1 MDPFTI
7 SLAMAGINA
16 GISAYQ
22 GYKANQKEKDARAAA
37 EKFGAQQR
45 AVTET
50 DMMAGLKVPQLG
62 AQLASQQLG
71 QQYATGVEALR
82 GSGAAG
88 VLGGVTGLADVYSDA
103 TLKQAAQLEQLEF
116 QRNAMQAENAQNV
129 EMRRAE
135 RQDTNIQSQ
144 LTGAQ
149 QAAALAN
156 ATKNQAIAS
165 GLSAVTD
172 IGLKYMEN
180 APLYQQQKVSDMGVT
195 GPISIKPTNFDAGLK
210 APQMPAGAVPVPGK
224 SGMYSI
230 PGLGIMPQEEAMG
243 LSSLYSSPFS

>member
-103 TLKQAAQLEQLEF
+103 ALKQAAQLEQLEF

-180 APLYQQQKVSDMGVT
+180 APLYQQQKQPMRVAEPFNGQYATPGQLTQGMQ
-195 GPISIKPTNFDAGLK
+195 PITFDQKLINERAQRDAYMYNGSVPSGLTFK
-210 APQMPAGAVPVPGK
+210 NG
-224 SGMYSI
+224 
-230 PGLGIMPQEEAMG
+230 
-243 LSSLYSSPFS
+243 

>member
-62 AQLASQQLG
+62 VQLASQQLG

-103 TLKQAAQLEQLEF
+103 ALKQAAQLEQLEF

-129 EMRRAE
+129 EMRRTN
-135 RQDTNIQSQ
+135 RQSENIQSQ

-149 QAAALAN
+149 LAASQAN

-172 IGLKYMEN
+172 IGLSYMQN
-180 APLYQQQKVSDMGVT
+180 APLYQQQKVSDMGAT
-195 GPISIKPTNFDAGLK
+195 GPISIKPTNFDAGINSK
-210 APQMPAGAVPVPGK
+210 QMPAGAMRVPGK
-224 SGMYSI
+224 SGMYMI
-230 PGLGIMPQEEAMG
+230 PGLGMMSEEEAMG
-243 LSSLYSSPFS
+243 VSSLNSSPFS

>member
-88 VLGGVTGLADVYSDA
+88 VLGGTTGLADVYSDA
-103 TLKQAAQLEQLEF
+103 ALKQAAQLEQLEF

-129 EMRRAE
+129 EMRRAN
-135 RQDTNIQSQ
+135 RQAANIQSQ

-149 QAAALAN
+149 QAAAVSNMA
-156 ATKNQAIAS
+156 KNQAIQS

-172 IGLKYMEN
+172 IGLSYMQN
-180 APLYQQQKVSDMGVT
+180 APLYQKQQQPMRVAEPFNGQYATPGQLTQGMQ
-195 GPISIKPTNFDAGLK
+195 PITFDQKLINERAQRDAYMYNGSVPSGLTFNN
-210 APQMPAGAVPVPGK
+210 G
-224 SGMYSI
+224 
-230 PGLGIMPQEEAMG
+230 
-243 LSSLYSSPFS
+243 

>member
-1 MDPFTI
+1 
-7 SLAMAGINA
+7 
-16 GISAYQ
+16 
-22 GYKANQKEKDARAAA
+22 
-37 EKFGAQQR
+37 
-45 AVTET
+45 
-50 DMMAGLKVPQLG
+50 
-62 AQLASQQLG
+62 
-71 QQYATGVEALR
+71 
-82 GSGAAG
+82 
-88 VLGGVTGLADVYSDA
+88 
-103 TLKQAAQLEQLEF
+103 
-116 QRNAMQAENAQNV
+116 
-129 EMRRAE
+129 
-135 RQDTNIQSQ
+135 

>member
-103 TLKQAAQLEQLEF
+103 ALKQAAQLEQLEF

-129 EMRRAE
+129 EMRRTN
-135 RQDTNIQSQ
+135 RQSENIQSQ

-149 QAAALAN
+149 QAAAVSNMA
-156 ATKNQAIAS
+156 KNQAIQS

-172 IGLKYMEN
+172 IGLSYMQN
-180 APLYQQQKVSDMGVT
+180 APLYQKQKQPMRVAEPFNGQYATPGQLTQGMQ
-195 GPISIKPTNFDAGLK
+195 PITFDQKLINERAQRDAYMYNGSVPSGLTFNN
-210 APQMPAGAVPVPGK
+210 G
-224 SGMYSI
+224 
-230 PGLGIMPQEEAMG
+230 
-243 LSSLYSSPFS
+243 

>member
-45 AVTET
+45 AITET

-88 VLGGVTGLADVYSDA
+88 VLGGVPSLANVYSDA
-103 TLKQAAQLEQLEF
+103 ALKQAAELQQLEF
-116 QRNAMQAENAQNV
+116 QRNAMAAENAQNV
-129 EMRRAE
+129 ETRRAA
-135 RQDTNIQSQ
+135 RQAENIQSQ

-149 QAAALAN
+149 QAAAMSNFA
-156 ATKNQAIAS
+156 KNQAIQS

-172 IGLKYMEN
+172 IGLAYMQN
-180 APLYQQQKVSDMGVT
+180 APLYQKQQQPLKVADNTYT
-195 GPISIKPTNFDAGLK
+195 GPFAPQGQTTQGAQQISFDKNLEAEKARRAALMYNYGDPYAGLTFNK
-210 APQMPAGAVPVPGK
+210 G
-224 SGMYSI
+224 
-230 PGLGIMPQEEAMG
+230 
-243 LSSLYSSPFS
+243 

>member
-180 APLYQQQKVSDMGVT
+180 APLYQQQKQPMRVAEPFNGQYATPGQLTQGMQ
-195 GPISIKPTNFDAGLK
+195 PITFDQKLINERAQRDAYMYNGSVPSGLTFK
-210 APQMPAGAVPVPGK
+210 NG
-224 SGMYSI
+224 
-230 PGLGIMPQEEAMG
+230 
-243 LSSLYSSPFS
+243 

>member
-103 TLKQAAQLEQLEF
+103 ALKQAAELQQLEF
-116 QRNAMQAENAQNV
+116 QRNAMAAENAQNV
-129 EMRRAE
+129 EMRRTNRQAE
-135 RQDTNIQSQ
+135 NIQSQ

-149 QAAALAN
+149 QAAAMSNFA
-156 ATKNQAIAS
+156 KNQAIQS

-172 IGLKYMEN
+172 IGLAYMEN
-180 APLYQQQKVSDMGVT
+180 APLYQKQQQPLKVADNTYTGPFAPQGQPTQGMQKVDFNKDLEAQRAQRAAYMYNYGDPS
-195 GPISIKPTNFDAGLK
+195 AGLTIK
-210 APQMPAGAVPVPGK
+210 
-224 SGMYSI
+224 
-230 PGLGIMPQEEAMG
+230 
-243 LSSLYSSPFS
+243 

>member
-22 GYKANQKEKDARAAA
+22 GYKTNQKEKDARAAA

-62 AQLASQQLG
+62 AQLASQELG

-88 VLGGVTGLADVYSDA
+88 VLGGTTGLADVYSDA
-103 TLKQAAQLEQLEF
+103 ALKQAAQLEQLEF
-116 QRNAMQAENAQNV
+116 QRNAIQAENAQNV

-135 RQDTNIQSQ
+135 RQDANIQSQ

-149 QAAALAN
+149 LAASQAN
-156 ATKNQAIAS
+156 AIKNQTIAS

-180 APLYQQQKVSDMGVT
+180 APLYQKQQQPMRVAEPFNGQYATQDQLTQGMQ
-195 GPISIKPTNFDAGLK
+195 PITFNQGLINERARKDAYMYNGQVPSGLTFNN
-210 APQMPAGAVPVPGK
+210 GK
-224 SGMYSI
+224 TW
-230 PGLGIMPQEEAMG
+230 
-243 LSSLYSSPFS
+243 

>member
-62 AQLASQQLG
+62 AELASQQLG

-82 GSGAAG
+82 GAGAAG

-103 TLKQAAQLEQLEF
+103 ALKQAAELQQLEF
-116 QRNAMQAENAQNV
+116 QRNAMAAENAQNV
-129 EMRRAE
+129 EMRRAA
-135 RQDTNIQSQ
+135 RQAENIQSQ

-149 QAAALAN
+149 QAAAMSNFA
-156 ATKNQAIAS
+156 KNQAIQS

-172 IGLKYMEN
+172 IGLAYMEN
-180 APLYQQQKVSDMGVT
+180 APLYKKQQQTLRVADNTYT
-195 GPISIKPTNFDAGLK
+195 GPF
-210 APQMPAGAVPVPGK
+210 APQGQPTQGMQPVAFDK
-224 SGMYSI
+224 NLEAIKAQQAALMYGPTI
-230 PGLGIMPQEEAMG
+230 K
-243 LSSLYSSPFS
+243 

>member
-103 TLKQAAQLEQLEF
+103 ALKQAAQLEQLEF

-129 EMRRAE
+129 EMRRAN
-135 RQDTNIQSQ
+135 RQSENIQSQ

-149 QAAALAN
+149 QAAAVSNMA
-156 ATKNQAIAS
+156 KNQAIQS

-172 IGLKYMEN
+172 IGLKYMQN
-180 APLYQQQKVSDMGVT
+180 APLYQQQKQPMRVAEPFNGQYATPDQLTQGMQ
-195 GPISIKPTNFDAGLK
+195 PITFDQKLINERAQRDAYMYNGSVPSGLTFNN
-210 APQMPAGAVPVPGK
+210 G
-224 SGMYSI
+224 
-230 PGLGIMPQEEAMG
+230 
-243 LSSLYSSPFS
+243 

>member
-7 SLAMAGINA
+7 SLAMSGINA

-22 GYKANQKEKDARAAA
+22 GYKTNQKEKDAMAAA

-62 AQLASQQLG
+62 AQLASQELG

-88 VLGGVTGLADVYSDA
+88 VLGGTTGLADVYSDA
-103 TLKQAAQLEQLEF
+103 ALKQAAQLEQLEF
-116 QRNAMQAENAQNV
+116 QRNAIQAENAQNV

-135 RQDTNIQSQ
+135 RQDANIQSQ

-149 QAAALAN
+149 LAASQAN
-156 ATKNQAIAS
+156 AIKNQTIAS

-180 APLYQQQKVSDMGVT
+180 APLYQKQQQPMRVAEPFNGQYATQDQLTQGMQ
-195 GPISIKPTNFDAGLK
+195 PITFNQGLINERARKDAYMYNGQVPSGLTFNN
-210 APQMPAGAVPVPGK
+210 GK
-224 SGMYSI
+224 TW
-230 PGLGIMPQEEAMG
+230 
-243 LSSLYSSPFS
+243 

>member
-1 MDPFTI
+1 
-7 SLAMAGINA
+7 MAGINA

-88 VLGGVTGLADVYSDA
+88 VLGGTTGLADVYSDA
-103 TLKQAAQLEQLEF
+103 ALRQAAQLEQLEF
-116 QRNAMQAENAQNV
+116 QRNAMQAETAQNI
-129 EMRRAE
+129 EMRRAN
-135 RQDTNIQSQ
+135 RQAGNIQSQ

-149 QAAALAN
+149 LAASQAN

-180 APLYQQQKVSDMGVT
+180 APLYQKQQQPMRVAEPFNGQYATPGQLTQGMQ
-195 GPISIKPTNFDAGLK
+195 PITFDQKLINERAQRDAYMYNGYVPSGLTFNN
-210 APQMPAGAVPVPGK
+210 G
-224 SGMYSI
+224 
-230 PGLGIMPQEEAMG
+230 
-243 LSSLYSSPFS
+243 

>member
-180 APLYQQQKVSDMGVT
+180 APLYQKQQQPMRVAEPFNGQYATPGQLTQGMQ
-195 GPISIKPTNFDAGLK
+195 PITFDQKLINERAQRDAYMYNGSVPSGLTFK
-210 APQMPAGAVPVPGK
+210 NG
-224 SGMYSI
+224 
-230 PGLGIMPQEEAMG
+230 
-243 LSSLYSSPFS
+243 

>member
-103 TLKQAAQLEQLEF
+103 ALKQAAQLEQLEF

-180 APLYQQQKVSDMGVT
+180 APLYQQQKQPMRVAEPFNGQYATPGQLTQGMQ
-195 GPISIKPTNFDAGLK
+195 PITFDQKLINERAQRDAYMYNGSVPSGLTFNN
-210 APQMPAGAVPVPGK
+210 G
-224 SGMYSI
+224 
-230 PGLGIMPQEEAMG
+230 
-243 LSSLYSSPFS
+243 

>member
-103 TLKQAAQLEQLEF
+103 ALKQAAELQQLEF
-116 QRNAMQAENAQNV
+116 QRNAMAAENAQNV
-129 EMRRAE
+129 EMRRTNRQAE
-135 RQDTNIQSQ
+135 NIQSQ

-149 QAAALAN
+149 QAASMAN
-156 ATKNQAIAS
+156 LTKNQAIQS

-172 IGLKYMEN
+172 IGLAYMEN
-180 APLYQQQKVSDMGVT
+180 APLYQKQQQPLKVADNTYT
-195 GPISIKPTNFDAGLK
+195 GPLATQGQLTQGMQPVAFDKNLEAKKAQQAAYMYNYGDPYAGLT
-210 APQMPAGAVPVPGK
+210 
-224 SGMYSI
+224 
-230 PGLGIMPQEEAMG
+230 
-243 LSSLYSSPFS
+243 FNN